1 MCELL
6 KYSMKR
12 IFLVGYMGAG
22 KTTIGKVL
30 SKMVG
35 LTFIDLDYYIEGRF
49 RKTVSQL
56 FAERGEEGFRTIE
69 RNMLHEVAEFEDV
82 LISTGGGTPCFFDN
96 MAFMRQ
102 QGTTIYL
109 QVSVGE
115 LANRLE
121 LCKQTRPV
129 LKNRS
134 GEELKAFVQES
145 LASRSPFYEQA
156 QITFNTDRL
165 ITEVDAKELSTQI
178 MQLIK

>member
-1 MCELL
+1 
-6 KYSMKR
+6 MKR

-56 FAERGEEGFRTIE
+56 FADRGEEGFRTIE

-109 QVSVGE
+109 QVSVDE